1 MWKVLE
7 NFISSTLKRNGE
19 GRVRRRKGNTCVRS
33 MRLHEFFMRSFGISD
48 AEKLKHLFIEGI
60 KVFCVKNGLMGLE
73 RDFS

>member
-1 MWKVLE
+1 M
-7 NFISSTLKRNGE
+7 
-19 GRVRRRKGNTCVRS
+19 RS